1 MYKIAII
8 GNKEIISLFNLF
20 SFNCHYVDDA
30 QQAREKLLGFKKDEE
45 HAVVFITE
53 NYAEKMLDVIEEF
66 SHQVLPSVIILPT
79 NVESS
84 GINNERLKNLAIKAV
99 GADVMSEK

>member
-1 MYKIAII
+1 MYRVAII
-8 GNKEIISLFNLF
+8 GNKELISLFNLF
-20 SFNCHYVDDA
+20 SFDCVYVENAD
-30 QQAREKLLGFKKDEE
+30 QAREKLLAFKKDQE

-84 GINNERLKNLAIKAV
+84 GINNERLRNLAIKAV